1 MPERVIPNITEYEAV
16 KHVLETKLEALKW
29 ERDQLREERSDIK
42 HDPDMGPEC
51 DEYKQVEMEL
61 KKARIRYWTLKNI
74 LDELDDDVCDV
85 LNGVWW

>member
-16 KHVLETKLEALKW
+16 QHVLETKLASLKW
-29 ERDQLREERSDIK
+29 ERDQLRDELIDIK

-51 DEYKQVEMEL
+51 SEYKQVLKEL
-61 KKARIRYWTLKNI
+61 KVARIRYWTLYNI
-74 LDELDDDVCDV
+74 LDDLDSDVGDV